1 MTRVFG
7 NERLNIGKKHFSV
20 QPKIALRR
28 RNRIWKRMA
37 IAKLFLKLT
46 NAETIRT
53 ASAKLFALHGNP
65 KVQFT

>member
-7 NERLNIGKKHFSV
+7 NERLNTGKKHFSV
-20 QPKIALRR
+20 QPKIVLRR

-37 IAKLFLKLT
+37 IAKLFLILT
-46 NAETIRT
+46 NAETIRK